1 MSEHLEI
8 EQKFDVDDGFLRP
21 GGRALE
27 EALRGERGERISA
40 GEPVLH
46 RLSATY
52 FDTADGRLMSRKI
65 TLRRRTG
72 GTDAGWHL
80 KLPGGGSAGA
90 GGGTADASGG
100 DGGSGASTRR
110 EVRAPLGTAEGQVP
124 EDLAARVAEVTGGL
138 PLAPVATLDTERTV
152 VILRGHGGRV
162 VAEIADDV
170 VTAQRL
176 TGPGQDGGA
185 GAPGRWLR
193 WREIEVEVPVAA
205 PGLQRAAADLLLAAG
220 ARPAGHGSKLARV
233 LRG

>member
-80 KLPGGGSAGA
+80 KLPAGQ
-90 GGGTADASGG
+90 DS
-100 DGGSGASTRR
+100 RR
-110 EVRAPLGTAEGQVP
+110 ELREPLGDRPGEVP
-124 EDLAARVAEVTGGL
+124 ERLAAAAAGVTGGL
-138 PLAPVATLDTERTV
+138 PLAPIAVLETERTV
-152 VILRGHGGRV
+152 VTLTAHDGRV
-162 VAEIADDV
+162 LAEIADDV
-170 VTAQRL
+170 VTARRL
-176 TGPGQDGGA
+176 PAGQQ
-185 GAPGRWLR
+185 LR
-193 WREIEVEVPVAA
+193 WREVEVEVPTAS
-205 PGLQRAAADLLLAAG
+205 PELQRAAADLLLAAG
-220 ARPAGHGSKLARV
+220 ARPAGHGSKLAR
-233 LRG
+233 LLNR